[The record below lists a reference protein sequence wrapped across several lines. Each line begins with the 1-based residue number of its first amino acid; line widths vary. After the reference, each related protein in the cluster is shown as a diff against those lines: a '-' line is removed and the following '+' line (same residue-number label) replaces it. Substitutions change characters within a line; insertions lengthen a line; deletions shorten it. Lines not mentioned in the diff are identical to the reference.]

1 MTFGLAAFLGALL
14 LLLVQPLAGKHLL
27 PAFGGSPAVW
37 TTCQVFFQLALLGGY
52 ALAHGA
58 ERLGPRRQPLA
69 LYALLSLGLAA
80 LVGGALLYGAP
91 LLAPPSPATGSSFAQ
106 LAAVLAVLLA
116 GFAVPYTVLAT
127 NGPTVQ
133 ALYARA
139 RPDGSAYRLAAL
151 GNVGSLAGLLG
162 YPLVVEPHLAL
173 PGQAAL
179 FSIGFVLWAVAL
191 GLSIHE
197 AKRAPPLR
205 SGPAAEGASGDGFG
219 GPLFW
224 GALSA
229 VGSALLVVTTTQLC
243 LDVASAPFLWVAP
256 LALYLLTFV
265 LAFELRR
272 PLPRS
277 GLALLSLVSTFA
289 VIGALANPYDWTLGQ
304 QVAALLSS
312 LFLGALW
319 LHGELARAKPGT
331 RRLTAFWLAVSA
343 GGALGGAAAGLLPPL
358 LLSRFVELQLT
369 LPLVPALGALAV
381 ALDPAAF
388 PGRPARRAVVAG
400 GGGLLALGLGLAL
413 ARVLLPSPDTIE
425 LRRGFFG
432 TLRVADEPREDGE
445 ARVLYHGRIRHGVQ
459 LLGPAGA
466 RTPTTYYCAS
476 SGLGVALRAR
486 REALGRPLR
495 VGAVGLGAGTLAAW
509 AEAGDEFRVY
519 EIDEAVVALAAG
531 PQARFD
537 FVREARGRIELIV
550 ADARLAM
557 QAELDA
563 GQGGAF
569 DVLVLDAF
577 SGDAVPAHLVTIEA
591 FALYERHLAP
601 GGILAAHVSNLHLAL
616 DRVARGGL
624 EGAGLQARLLEDD
637 EPAPGCDLSV
647 WVIAARSG
655 PELLAPAIS
664 ATTRPFEAG
673 RPGLVWTDRQS
684 DLIGALKR

>member
-14 LLLVQPLAGKHLL
+14 LFLVQPLAGKHLL

-58 ERLGPRRQPLA
+58 ERLGPRRQPFALFALLA
-69 LYALLSLGLAA
+69 LGLGALA
-80 LVGGALLYGAP
+80 VGALLFGAP
-91 LLAPPSPATGSSFAQ
+91 LLAPPTPGTGSSSTQ
-106 LAAVLAVLLA
+106 IGAVLAVLLA
-116 GFAVPYTVLAT
+116 GFALPYTVLAT

-139 RPDGSAYRLAAL
+139 RPEGSAYRLAAL
-151 GNVGSLAGLLG
+151 GNLGSLAGLLG
-162 YPLVVEPHLAL
+162 YPLVVEPRLAL
-173 PGQAAL
+173 PGQALL
-179 FSIGFVLWAVAL
+179 FTAGFALWAIAL

-197 AKRAPPLR
+197 AKGAKPLR
-205 SGPAAEGASGDGFG
+205 TDGGAEGGAGFG

-265 LAFELRR
+265 LAFELKR
-272 PLPRS
+272 PLPRA
-277 GLALLSLVSTFA
+277 GLALLSLVSIFA
-289 VIGALANPYDWTLGQ
+289 VIGALANPYAWSLGQ

-319 LHGELARAKPGT
+319 LHSELARAKPGT
-331 RRLTAFWLAVSA
+331 SRVTGFWLAVSA

-369 LPLVPALGALAV
+369 LPLVPALGALAL
-381 ALDPAAF
+381 ALDPSAF
-388 PGRPARRAVVAG
+388 PGRPAVRAIVAG

-432 TLRVADEPREDGE
+432 TLRVADETRGDVQ

-459 LLGPAGA
+459 LRGPAGP

-509 AEAGDEFRVY
+509 STPGDRFRVY

-531 PQARFD
+531 PEARFD
-537 FVREARGRIELIV
+537 FVREARGTIEV
-550 ADARLAM
+550 VVGDARRLL
-557 QAELDA
+557 QQELDA
-563 GQGGAF
+563 GQGGEF

-577 SGDAVPAHLVTIEA
+577 SGDAVPAHLVTQEA

-601 GGILAAHVSNLHLAL
+601 GGLIAAHVSNLHLTL
-616 DRVARGGL
+616 DEVARGGL
-624 EGAGLQARLLEDD
+624 EAAGLSARLLEDD
-637 EPAPGCDLSV
+637 VPPENCDLSV
-647 WVIAARSG
+647 WVLAARTG
-655 PELLAPAIS
+655 PELLAPVVAEV
-664 ATTRPFEAG
+664 TKPFERGA
-673 RPGLVWTDRQS
+673 GLVWTDRQS
-684 DLIGALKR
+684 DLLGALKR